1 MPGYRS
7 REGRVEGAVG
17 AGWDQMQAQGAVPP
31 AERQMLGSWGA
42 ADHGTRFWGNR
53 AVFSTFEQPR
63 PGIGHFMR
71 NRLPVLVP
79 GRGG

>member
-17 AGWDQMQAQGAVPP
+17 AGWDEMQAQGAVPP
-31 AERQMLGSWGA
+31 AERQMVGSRGA

-53 AVFSTFEQPR
+53 AVFSTFE
-63 PGIGHFMR
+63 
-71 NRLPVLVP
+71 
-79 GRGG
+79 